1 MSWVGGGAHE
11 EKGGTGTTLH
21 YASKSLGKVQLK
33 KVPATNKSRSA
44 KINQNKSLL
53 PFLFNLP
60 KSKLVSYTPKRTIGQ

>member
-44 KINQNKSLL
+44 KITQEINH
-53 PFLFNLP
+53 NLP

>member
-11 EKGGTGTTLH
+11 EKGGTGTTLRI
-21 YASKSLGKVQLK
+21 KKFGKVQLK

-44 KINQNKSLL
+44 KITQEINH
-53 PFLFNLP
+53 NLP